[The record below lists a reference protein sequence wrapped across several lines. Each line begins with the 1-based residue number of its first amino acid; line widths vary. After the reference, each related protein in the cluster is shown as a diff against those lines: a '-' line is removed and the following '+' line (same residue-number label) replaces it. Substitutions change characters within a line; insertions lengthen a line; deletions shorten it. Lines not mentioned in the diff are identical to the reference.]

1 MYATSPGLLEIS
13 LAVPLSVCFL
23 SFISVVH
30 AGPGVGIKVGQLDF
44 GCPDFM

>member
-1 MYATSPGLLEIS
+1 MLPLPASLKYLL
-13 LAVPLSVCFL
+13 LVPLSVCFL

-44 GCPDFM
+44 GYPDFM